1 MSQRI
6 PDRVD
11 PWRLAEQGEAISG
24 RMPLHALPRLT
35 VLLQDADHEAA
46 FTLRFGK
53 DRDRRSTVNLKVQAR
68 LVLECQ
74 RCLDNMTLE
83 VDAETPMALVNGPM
97 EAEQLPNEL
106 DPLML
111 APEEYL
117 DIAALIEDELLLAIP
132 ASPRH
137 AHDDCAHPGE
147 QDSVK
152 PADHKQDNPFAIL
165 AKLKEG
171 GNHTRNCR
179 RQPHGRTEKP

>member
-11 PWRLAEQGEAISG
+11 PWRLAEQGETLSG
-24 RMPLHALPRLT
+24 RMPLHALPRLA
-35 VLLQDADHEAA
+35 VLLQDTDNEAA
-46 FTLRFGK
+46 FTMRFGK
-53 DRDRRSTVNLKVQAR
+53 DRDRRFTVNLMVQAK

-83 VDAETPMALVNGPM
+83 VDAETPMALVSGPM
-97 EAEQLPNEL
+97 EAEQLPSEL

-111 APEEYL
+111 TPEEYL
-117 DIAALIEDELLLAIP
+117 DIAALVEDELLLAIP

-137 AHDDCAHPGE
+137 AHDDCAHPGK
-147 QDSVK
+147 QGSVK
-152 PADHKQDNPFAIL
+152 QADNQEDNPFAIL

-171 GNHTRNCR
+171 GNHN
-179 RQPHGRTEKP
+179 

>member
-11 PWRLAEQGEAISG
+11 PWRLAEQGETLSG
-24 RMPLHALPRLT
+24 RMPLHALPRLAA
-35 VLLQDADHEAA
+35 LLQDTDHEAA

-53 DRDRRSTVNLKVQAR
+53 DRDRRSTVNLKVRAR

-74 RCLDNMTLE
+74 RCLDKMTLE

-111 APEEYL
+111 ALEEYL

-137 AHDDCAHPGE
+137 AHDDCAHLREAG
-147 QDSVK
+147 SVK
-152 PADHKQDNPFAIL
+152 PEDNQQDNPFAVL

-171 GNHTRNCR
+171 GNHN
-179 RQPHGRTEKP
+179 

>member
-11 PWRLAEQGEAISG
+11 PWRLAEQGEALAG
-24 RMPLHALPRLT
+24 RMPLLALPRLAG
-35 VLLQDADHEAA
+35 LLQDAGHEAV

-53 DRDRRSTVNLKVQAR
+53 DRDRRSTVTLNVQAR

-74 RCLDNMTLE
+74 RCLDKMTLE
-83 VDAETPMALVNGPM
+83 VDAETPMALVSGPM

-137 AHDDCAHPGE
+137 AHDDCAHLPG
-147 QDSVK
+147 QGSVN
-152 PADHKQDNPFAIL
+152 PAENRKDNPFAIL

-171 GNHTRNCR
+171 GNHN
-179 RQPHGRTEKP
+179 

>member
-11 PWRLAEQGEAISG
+11 PWRLAEQGQALSG
-24 RMPLHALPRLT
+24 RMPLHALPRLA
-35 VLLQDADHEAA
+35 VLLQDAGHEVAY
-46 FTLRFGK
+46 TVRFGR
-53 DRDRRSTVNLKVQAR
+53 DWDRRSTVNLKVQAR

-83 VDAETPMALVNGPM
+83 VDTETPMALVNGPL

-147 QDSVK
+147 LDSVK
-152 PADHKQDNPFAIL
+152 PADKQQDNPFAIL
-165 AKLKEG
+165 ATLKEG
-171 GNHTRNCR
+171 
-179 RQPHGRTEKP
+179 

>member
-11 PWRLAEQGEAISG
+11 PWRLAEQGETLSG
-24 RMPLHALPRLT
+24 RMPLHALPRLA
-35 VLLQDADHEAA
+35 VLLQDADDEAA
-46 FTLRFGK
+46 FTMRFGK
-53 DRDRRSTVNLKVQAR
+53 DRDRRSTVNLTVQAR

-83 VDAETPMALVNGPM
+83 VDAETPMALVSGPM
-97 EAEQLPNEL
+97 EAEQLPSEL

-111 APEEYL
+111 GPEEYL
-117 DIAALIEDELLLAIP
+117 DIAALVEDELLLAIP

-137 AHDDCAHPGE
+137 AHNDCAHHGK
-147 QDSVK
+147 QGSVK
-152 PADHKQDNPFAIL
+152 PADNQEDNPFAIL

-171 GNHTRNCR
+171 GNHN
-179 RQPHGRTEKP
+179 